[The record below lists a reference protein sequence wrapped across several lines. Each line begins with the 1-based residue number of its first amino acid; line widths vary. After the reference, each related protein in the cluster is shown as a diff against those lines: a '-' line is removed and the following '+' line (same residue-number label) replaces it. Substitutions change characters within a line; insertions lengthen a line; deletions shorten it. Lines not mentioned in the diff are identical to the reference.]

1 MPRIE
6 CPQCQTVRVI
16 MEGKVK
22 RCQKCDTKL
31 TTLPVV
37 AKQPAPDGDGQ
48 VAEIQAQLDAALD
61 HILNLQDMQTKSLDE
76 LTAEQLCETIQ
87 ILADALVQRP
97 EQLTAKGQKWAP
109 KVAKFVRVDRW
120 DMVLPPVEDE
130 PPEPGDPDA
139 NKEETPAQPE

>member
-6 CPQCQTVRVI
+6 CPQCQTVRVV

-37 AKQPAPDGDGQ
+37 AKQPAPDDDGQ

-61 HILNLQDMQTKSLDE
+61 QILNLQDMQTKSLDE
-76 LTAEQLCETIQ
+76 LTAEQLCETFQ

-97 EQLTAKGQKWAP
+97 EQLTAKGQKDS
-109 KVAKFVRVDRW
+109 KVSLAIRIAEDRLRLEAILIELRRRLWLGRVDV
-120 DMVLPPVEDE
+120 DVIE
-130 PPEPGDPDA
+130 
-139 NKEETPAQPE
+139 

>member
-37 AKQPAPDGDGQ
+37 AKQPPPDGDGQ

-61 HILNLQDMQTKSLDE
+61 QILNLQDMQTKAMDE
-76 LTAEQLCETIQ
+76 LSAEQLCEAINM
-87 ILADALVQRP
+87 LACAMVQRP
-97 EQLTAKGQKWAP
+97 DQLTPKGQKWAV
-109 KVAKFVRVDRW
+109 KVAKAVSVDVAE
-120 DMVLPPVEDE
+120 MVLPTLEPE

-139 NKEETPAQPE
+139 NKEGPPA